1 MIVRCLGLVAL
12 VLVLGTAPSVRA
24 ADTPDAFITDLGNE
38 LITAAERPGIT
49 REEIEAEIRA
59 VLTARFNVVTMG
71 AFALGSYWSDTTR
84 DQKVA
89 YLDAYQVYV
98 TNLYAGQ
105 FVDLV
110 GATFTID
117 ETRVQP
123 DGDTLVQGRLS
134 IPNARTLPIVFRVR
148 ERDSAFRILDVQ
160 VRNISLLQLHRE
172 EFQAVLQQNGGNV
185 DDLIQAIQLTN

>member
-12 VLVLGTAPSVRA
+12 VLVLGTALPARA
-24 ADTPDAFITDLGNE
+24 ADTPDAFVTDLGND
-38 LITAAERPGIT
+38 LIAAAERPGIT
-49 REEIEAEIRA
+49 QQEIEGEIRE
-59 VLTARFNVVTMG
+59 VLSARFNVVTMG
-71 AFALGSYWSDTTR
+71 AFALGSYWADATR
-84 DQKVA
+84 DQKIA
-89 YLDAYQVYV
+89 YLEAYQVYV

-105 FVDLV
+105 FVDLA

-123 DGDTLVQGRLS
+123 DGDTLVQGRLAV
-134 IPNARTLPIVFRVR
+134 PNARVLPIVFRVR

-172 EFQAVLQQNGGNV
+172 EFQAVLQQNGGNL
-185 DDLIQAIQLTN
+185 DDLIQAIQQAN